1 MSTQLHEMVYATS
14 GLTCATVAA
23 LYDLRS
29 RRIPNLITLPA
40 IAFGL
45 LLHLGLGGW
54 GQMLSSAAAGMLCFV
69 VFLIFY
75 VAGGM
80 GAGDVKLMA
89 AMGCLFG
96 LSMVGWLLIMTS
108 LAGGVMALSMAI
120 YRGRLSST
128 LGNVASIVVHHGT
141 KGLAPHPELN
151 LGNAQSLRLPYGLA
165 ILAGSAL
172 SLCILI
178 AHGARP

>member
-54 GQMLSSAAAGMLCFV
+54 GQM
-69 VFLIFY
+69 LIFY